1 MRYLF
6 EQGIATLFKKSADQ
20 ELVDQCHNE
29 LSYSNWN
36 SSSTVMKGEV
46 CRWLVQTSNFLVLE
60 SFALVAVHVALV
72 TRSCKPPK
80 KQMLFS
86 VLQVFLNEKCY
97 TFKGQTWEQSLE
109 NGLSC
114 DHAYFRLQVTFF
126 YKGSEPARQA
136 PEQGTKVRAKG
147 EDSVW
152 SQGCFSLLQY
162 YFSLAQNVTT
172 LYFFLYYKTCTQ
184 ELKL

>member
-72 TRSCKPPK
+72 TRSCKPPT

-136 PEQGTKVRAKG
+136 QEQGTKVRAKG

-152 SQGCFSLLQY
+152 GQGFFSVTVLFQFSSECY
-162 YFSLAQNVTT
+162 YVI
-172 LYFFLYYKTCTQ
+172 FLFI
-184 ELKL
+184 L